1 MTVVDGITSAALP
14 TDDRGLHYGDGVFE
28 TIALHGSMPQHWAR
42 HLARMEAGAR
52 RLGIAPPDEQ
62 QWRSDLE
69 LALADAPATPRRVL
83 KLILTRGS
91 GGRGYAPPVPA
102 VPRRLLQLT
111 AWPAW
116 PADIAHM
123 GIRLALCGTPLG
135 RNRVLAGIKHL
146 NRLEQVLGAAEV
158 AASEAQEG
166 LMFDDRGVL
175 VEGTRT
181 NVFIVIDGCLL
192 TPVLDEA
199 GIAGIMRS
207 LVLDAAR
214 SAGIATQETQI
225 TRDALDHAQEI
236 FVCNSLAGVWPVREL
251 LAAQPRQFTTWPVT
265 GRVID
270 DLRSQR
276 ALP

>member
-28 TIALHGSMPQHWAR
+28 TIALHESLPQHWTR
-42 HLARMEAGAR
+42 HLERMEAGAR
-52 RLGIAPPDEQ
+52 RLGILPPDEQ
-62 QWRSDLE
+62 QWLSDLK
-69 LALADAPATPRRVL
+69 LALAGAPATPRRVL

-91 GGRGYAPPVPA
+91 GGRGYAPPTPA
-102 VPRRLLQLT
+102 VPRRLLQLS

-116 PADIAHM
+116 PADIAHT

-135 RNRVLAGIKHL
+135 RNRHLAGIKHL

-158 AASEAQEG
+158 AASEAEEG

-192 TPVLDEA
+192 TPALDEA
-199 GIAGIMRS
+199 GIAGVMRS
-207 LVLDAAR
+207 LVLDAAH
-214 SAGIATQETQI
+214 SAAITTQETQI

-251 LAAQPRQFTTWPVT
+251 LAAQPRQFAAWPVT
-265 GRVID
+265 SRVID
-270 DLRSQR
+270 ELRAQR

>member
-1 MTVVDGITSAALP
+1 MTVVDGITSATLP

-28 TIALHGSMPQHWAR
+28 TIALHESLPQHWTR
-42 HLARMEAGAR
+42 HLERMEAGAR
-52 RLGIAPPDEQ
+52 RLGILPPDEQ
-62 QWRSDLE
+62 QWLADLK
-69 LALADAPATPRRVL
+69 LALVNAPEAPRRVL

-91 GGRGYAPPVPA
+91 GGRGYAPPTPA
-102 VPRRLLQLT
+102 RPRRMLQLT

-116 PADIAHM
+116 PADLAHS
-123 GIRLALCGTPLG
+123 GIRLASCSTPLG
-135 RNRVLAGIKHL
+135 RNRHLAGIKHL
-146 NRLEQVLGAAEV
+146 NRLEQVLGAAEL
-158 AASEAQEG
+158 AASEAEEG

-199 GIAGIMRS
+199 GIAGIMRG

-251 LAAQPRQFTTWPVT
+251 LAAQPRQFAAWPLT

-270 DLRSQR
+270 ELRSQR